1 MIIIA
6 NIKKKLNDKQEMIK
20 RDMAKEWKALLFT
33 LPAMI
38 PLIVFWLIPLGTI
51 FYLSFTDWDFMSP
64 VKTFVG
70 FENYIYLFNNSAFYQ
85 SLGVTLLFCLGSV
98 LPVMAFG
105 LALALLLNRKMKGS
119 VIYRTLLFSPW
130 VTPTVA
136 VSIVWS
142 WIFEPKVGMAN
153 TVLRWFGFDGI
164 GWLQDTRWALAGVLI
179 VTIWKLMGWSMV
191 FFLVAL
197 QNLPRELLQAGELD
211 GAGSWSKLRYITI
224 PLISPTTFFLFI
236 VQTISAL
243 QAYDQINVL
252 TQGGPAGSTRTLLY
266 MYYQSAF
273 ESFDIGE
280 ASSVAVVLVAICM
293 VLSIVSFAISRK
305 TVHYSS

>member
-130 VTPTVA
+130 VTPTIA

>member
-1 MIIIA
+1 MTS
-6 NIKKKLNDKQEMIK
+6 
-20 RDMAKEWKALLFT
+20 DMAKEWKALLFT
-33 LPAMI
+33 LPAII
-38 PLIVFWLIPLGTI
+38 PLIVFWIIPLGTI

-64 VKTFVG
+64 VKQFVG
-70 FENYIYLFNNSAFYQ
+70 FDNYVYLFDNPAFYQ
-85 SLGVTLLFCLGSV
+85 SLRVTIFFCLGSV
-98 LPVMAFG
+98 LPVMAGG
-105 LALALLLNRKMKGS
+105 LALALLLNRSLKGAAW
-119 VIYRTLLFSPW
+119 YRTLMFSPW

-153 TVLRWFGFDGI
+153 TALRWFGLEGV
-164 GWLQDTRWALAGVLI
+164 GWLQDTNWALAGVLI
-179 VTIWKLMGWSMV
+179 VTVWKLIGWTMV
-191 FFLVAL
+191 FYIVAL
-197 QNLPRELLQAGELD
+197 QNVPRELLQAGELD
-211 GAGSWSKLRYITI
+211 GAGSWSKLRHITL
-224 PLISPTTFFLFI
+224 PLISPTTLFLFI

-280 ASSVAVVLVAICM
+280 ASSVAVVLVIACM
-293 VLSIVSFAISRK
+293 LLSILSFAISRK